1 MQNDLKPMH
10 EQLALYIRQRIVVND
25 DELQTILSY
34 FIPLK
39 SVKNE
44 FLVSQ
49 GQASQRMFFVGKGC
63 LRIFFINGEGQ
74 EATRYLAFENSFA
87 TAMVSFITDEPSL
100 EFIQAVQPT
109 ESLYIS
115 QKDFRNLLEV
125 IPSWEKFYRSYLEN
139 AYVNN
144 TNRLMSFIT
153 MSATERYCHLLDQN
167 PMVVQRLSNKIV
179 ASYLNISQETL
190 SRLKSK
196 I

>member
-1 MQNDLKPMH
+1 MRNDLKLMH
-10 EQLALYIRQRIVVND
+10 EQLAIYIRQRIAVTD
-25 DELQTILSY
+25 DELHTILSC

-74 EATRYLAFENSFA
+74 EATRYLAFENNFA

-100 EFIQAVQPT
+100 EFIQAVEPT

-115 QKDFRNLLEV
+115 QKDFRYLLDV
-125 IPSWEKFYRSYLEN
+125 IPTWEKFYRSYLEN

>member
-1 MQNDLKPMH
+1 MRNDLKPMH
-10 EQLALYIRQRIVVND
+10 EQLALYIRQRIVVTD

-115 QKDFRNLLEV
+115 QKDFRYLLEV

>member
-1 MQNDLKPMH
+1 MRNDLKPMY
-10 EQLALYIRQRIVVND
+10 EQLALYIRQRIAVTD
-25 DELQTILSY
+25 DELKTILSY

-74 EATRYLAFENSFA
+74 EATRYLAFENNFA

-100 EFIQAVQPT
+100 EFIQAVEPT

-115 QKDFRNLLEV
+115 QKDFRYLLNV
-125 IPSWEKFYRSYLEN
+125 IPTWEKFYRSYLEN

>member
-1 MQNDLKPMH
+1 MRNDLKPMY
-10 EQLALYIRQRIVVND
+10 EQLAIYIRQRIAVTD
-25 DELQTILSY
+25 DELKTILSY

-74 EATRYLAFENSFA
+74 EATRYLAFENNFA

-100 EFIQAVQPT
+100 EFIQAVDPT

-115 QKDFRNLLEV
+115 QKDFRYLLNV
-125 IPSWEKFYRSYLEN
+125 IPTWEKFYRSYLEN